1 MAGDAVREAINADR
15 RRSTPIVKDIGRDET
30 IRLLERLDAEGKIR
44 ILDQGVKGKNGCMC
58 GLPDVVERY
67 LNPPLI
73 EETRPVEKALVP
85 GSDAFEAAH
94 DQGGAKPKQAK
105 GKKGRTGGRKRAK
118 GVP

>member
-1 MAGDAVREAINADR
+1 M
-15 RRSTPIVKDIGRDET
+15 KDIGRDET

-73 EETRPVEKALVP
+73 EEPRPVEKALVP

-94 DQGGAKPKQAK
+94 DQGGVKPKK
-105 GKKGRTGGRKRAK
+105 SKRKRERK
-118 GVP
+118 